1 MGKEKKY
8 ASIEESRIDSSPPGD
23 TIPGEEVSSEDLK
36 NKVPPGEPAS
46 EASHKSASR
55 GGQDG
60 KNSLPPVGQPKIL
73 VVDDTSISRVI
84 LRNLLTRMGVLVV
97 EASNGQEALWQIEK
111 SDPDLVITDLSMP
124 IMDGFTMMDKA
135 QNGKGDPIPVIVV
148 SVYADKERLVRAVRL
163 GAVDYIVKP
172 FEQETIIK
180 KVTKVLASIRGKN
193 LEP

>member
-1 MGKEKKY
+1 MEKEKKY

-23 TIPGEEVSSEDLK
+23 AIPGEEVSSEDLK
-36 NKVPPGEPAS
+36 SKVPPGEPAS
-46 EASHKSASR
+46 EASQKPAPR
-55 GGQDG
+55 GGSNG
-60 KNSLPPVGQPKIL
+60 KNSLPSMGQPKIL

-84 LRNLLTRMGVLVV
+84 LRNLLTRMGVIVV

-135 QNGKGDPIPVIVV
+135 RNGKGDPIPVIVV

-172 FEQETIIK
+172 FEQETVIK
-180 KVTKVLASIRGKN
+180 KVTKVLASIRGKI